1 MAISKHRLR
10 HYLQEILYIIAS
22 WIMGG
27 LLFVFVKFNDLPNA
41 FIHKMYPVEPWMNK
55 VNMYGFSILACCIL
69 GLVMGLFHT
78 LVYPRLIR
86 TRNIILSIGLRLSV
100 FLLLTATITSIF
112 FHQSGFTIPQTNAG
126 ALQSSATGVFLYLT
140 FIEMLVGVVVT
151 LRRNLGSNYFR
162 NFVRNAYFTPTIEN
176 RVFMFIDLKN
186 STEAVEKM
194 GNTAFSSFIQD
205 CFKDLSSLV
214 LDLGGEVYQY
224 VGDEAVVTWEIKP
237 RFNFE
242 DCLLLHYRLAARLSK
257 KNSFYIKNHGISPS
271 FRSSVHSGAVSAA
284 MVGEY
289 KKEIAYHG
297 GVLNLCARL
306 QVVCRDY
313 NADLVV
319 SENIYKM
326 VSHCE
331 NYKFLSLTGIVLKG
345 IADKQLVYRVEQL

>member
-1 MAISKHRLR
+1 MAISKHRLK
-10 HYLQEILYIIAS
+10 HYILEILYITLS

-27 LLFVFVKFNDLPNA
+27 LLFVFVKFNDLPNT
-41 FIHKMYPVEPWMNK
+41 FIHKMYPVEPWMTK
-55 VNMYGFSILACCIL
+55 LNMYGFSVVACTVL
-69 GLVMGLFHT
+69 GLIMGFLHT
-78 LVYPRLIR
+78 LAYPRLIR
-86 TRNIILSIGLRLSV
+86 TRNIILSIGLRLLV
-100 FLLLTATITSIF
+100 FVLLTLTIIAIF
-112 FHQSGFTIPQTNAG
+112 FHQSALSIPQTSQG
-126 ALQSSATGVFLYLT
+126 ALQSSATDVFIYLT
-140 FIEMLVGVVVT
+140 FVEMMVGVVVT

-205 CFKDLSSLV
+205 CFKDLSSV
-214 LDLGGEVYQY
+214 ALDLGAEVYQF
-224 VGDEAVVTWEIKP
+224 VGDEAVLTWMVKP
-237 RFNFE
+237 HFNFE
-242 DCLLLHYRLAARLSK
+242 DCLLLHYKLADRLYKKEAAYLE
-257 KNSFYIKNHGISPS
+257 NHGTLPA
-271 FRSSVHSGAVSAA
+271 FRSSAHYGAVSAA

-319 SENIYKM
+319 SEDFHKAATRT
-326 VSHCE
+326 E
-331 NYKFLSLTGIVLKG
+331 NFKFYPITDITLKG
-345 IADKQLVYRVEQL
+345 IANKQLAYNVAQL